1 MSTLNLT
8 QILSGN
14 YRVTFPG
21 LGIEDGLEI
30 SRVAFRLGSIEIYW
44 YGLLIASAVLL
55 AMFMSVRHAPKFNL
69 KPDDVLDYFL
79 WTIPAGIVGA
89 RLYYVAFAWDEFS
102 SNLWSIF
109 DTRNGGLAFYG
120 GVIAGAVTI
129 FVIGRLKK
137 IKFARMAHFLVPYV
151 ALGQA
156 IGRWGNFFNQE
167 AFGTNTTLPWGMY
180 SNGTRNYLAALNNP
194 ALDPNLPVHPT
205 FFYEFLGNLIIYFF
219 LINVRKKTKEAYE
232 PLAWYLVLYGTLR
245 FFVENIRTDSLY
257 IGDTDIRV
265 SALLSALM
273 VIAGV
278 AYLIYTR
285 FSSNRLVRRAEMA
298 ALLTATPENTDTETV
313 AANVAGTD
321 EVDHYESEAEAE
333 AETVDVEADVNE
345 ALPVNEDN
353 EDADMDRL
361 IREAREAAT
370 RALAKDQADDESTP
384 GTDPEAGSEKRS

>member
-1 MSTLNLT
+1 
-8 QILSGN
+8 
-14 YRVTFPG
+14 
-21 LGIEDGLEI
+21 
-30 SRVAFRLGSIEIYW
+30 
-44 YGLLIASAVLL
+44 
-55 AMFMSVRHAPKFNL
+55 
-69 KPDDVLDYFL
+69 
-79 WTIPAGIVGA
+79 
-89 RLYYVAFAWDEFS
+89 
-102 SNLWSIF
+102 
-109 DTRNGGLAFYG
+109 
-120 GVIAGAVTI
+120 
-129 FVIGRLKK
+129 
-137 IKFARMAHFLVPYV
+137 
-151 ALGQA
+151 
-156 IGRWGNFFNQE
+156 
-167 AFGTNTTLPWGMY
+167 MY

-194 ALDPNLPVHPT
+194 AFDPNLPVHPT
-205 FFYEFLGNLIIYFF
+205 FLYEFIGNLIIYFF

-321 EVDHYESEAEAE
+321 EVDHYESEAETE

-370 RALAKDQADDESTP
+370 RALAKDQADNLSSPE
-384 GTDPEAGSEKRS
+384 TDPEAGSEKRS